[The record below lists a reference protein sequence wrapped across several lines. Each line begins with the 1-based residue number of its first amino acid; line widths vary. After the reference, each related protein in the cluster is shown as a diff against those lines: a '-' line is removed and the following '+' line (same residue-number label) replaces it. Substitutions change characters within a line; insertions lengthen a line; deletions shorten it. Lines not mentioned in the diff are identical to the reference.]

1 LAELG
6 GTLSWIPE
14 HSTMDGKRLSLGEQ
28 NEQIVH
34 TYFKERCWSVAR
46 LDSRDAWTSASVCSG
61 LMG

>member
-1 LAELG
+1 
-6 GTLSWIPE
+6 
-14 HSTMDGKRLSLGEQ
+14 MDGKRLSLGEQ